1 MSHGYKTLSEGEKEG
16 EWGYEGIER
25 NTEDF
30 LKRLES
36 LMISIKENSLFQGF
50 CYTQFAD
57 VYQEI
62 NGLVDDNHKPKLD
75 VEAIRR
81 VITI

>member
-1 MSHGYKTLSEGEKEG
+1 
-16 EWGYEGIER
+16 
-25 NTEDF
+25 
-30 LKRLES
+30 
-36 LMISIKENSLFQGF
+36 MISIKENSLFQGF